1 MKPNKALVLFSLYI
15 APFVAFESLAQLR
28 YADTIGGRGY
38 FSSLFKQESSKLQ
51 LHGLHAPN
59 QNNKLQF
66 RYLYD
71 WKQDDSLKTV
81 VFSTDKFGTVQPSS
95 LASVIAS
102 RKQYTLFCGGS
113 TTECAFVYEGQRVP
127 DTYSEAS
134 GIPAVNAGVSGKD
147 VYGCINSIAY
157 VLKKDINPTLIV
169 IANNVNTL
177 MTFGKEKQNSSSA
190 LGDSIRGI
198 KKAFYYLIP
207 GSYHLASSLKARLI
221 KAEQSKQQSK
231 QQSDQP
237 EYEQNLDG
245 GCCHGAASFNRKNPQ
260 FNWDDKA
267 TQEQYR
273 QYVVNAKDKLLK
285 TLNEYGYRKESVV
298 IFIEPNSFGLQG
310 TASKKD
316 WRQVLTSFGGK
327 EMSIAQSKQ
336 VTSVYDAV
344 YANVFREAGFKVLA
358 IPESQLAPNDF
369 YDAVHLTNQGSEKVG
384 LFYASALH

>member
-38 FSSLFKQESSKLQ
+38 FSSLFKQESPKS
-51 LHGLHAPN
+51 HGLHAPN
-59 QNNKLQF
+59 QNNKVQF

-113 TTECAFVYEGQRVP
+113 TTECSFVYEGQRVP
-127 DTYSEAS
+127 DTYSKAS
-134 GIPAVNAGVSGKD
+134 EIPAVNAGVSGKD

-157 VLKKDINPTLIV
+157 VLKKDTSPTLIV

-177 MTFGKEKQNSSSA
+177 MTFGNQKQNSSSA
-190 LGDSIRGI
+190 LSDSNRGI
-198 KKAFYYLIP
+198 KNTFYYLIP
-207 GSYHLASSLKARLI
+207 GSYQLASSLKARLI
-221 KAEQSKQQSK
+221 KAKQSK

-237 EYEQNLDG
+237 GYEQNLDG

-267 TQEQYR
+267 SQEQYR

-285 TLNEYGYRKESVV
+285 TLNEYDYRKERVV

-316 WRQVLTSFGGK
+316 WRQVLTSFDGK
-327 EMSIAQSKQ
+327 EMSMAQSKQ
-336 VTSVYDAV
+336 ATSVYDAV

-369 YDAVHLTNQGSEKVG
+369 YDAVHLTSQGSEKVG